1 MREKNITRTF
11 TCTPV
16 TVTVYNKEIKEMELV
31 NLTAIDVPLDFI
43 EKWAK
48 KQFEGVSVV
57 VLEYEIKPS
66 YERKYAMPLEDFI
79 KYGKE
84 V

>member
-16 TVTVYNKEIKEMELV
+16 TVTVYNKETKEMELV
-31 NLTAIDVPLDFI
+31 NLTAIDVPHDFI

-48 KQFEGVSVV
+48 KQFEASNVV
-57 VLEYEIKPS
+57 ALEYDIKPS
-66 YERKYAMPLEDFI
+66 YERKYAMSLEEFI

>member
-16 TVTVYNKEIKEMELV
+16 AVTVYNKETKEMELV
-31 NLTAIDVPLDFI
+31 NLSAIDVPLDFI
-43 EKWAK
+43 EKWVK
-48 KQFEGVSVV
+48 KQFDGSNVV

-66 YERKYAMPLEDFI
+66 YDRKYAMSLEEFM